1 MIILR
6 LAGGLGNQIAQL
18 GAALLLSERVKSKT
32 IIIDDSGL
40 ASYKAKHVNQLVNYF
55 DFTRININVVFKRL
69 LITKSRLPRLLPFN
83 LINYP
88 LISDKNFQTALKGTN
103 KYLWM
108 DDYFGSCLTQKNL
121 NREIEILKS
130 VFIQKNLSKQ
140 EGCVIHIRGGDYV
153 EFGGGKVASPAFYK
167 NAINKMQQD
176 YGIKKFYVVTNDKEY
191 SDSIL
196 KDVDFSFIGGSMKE
210 DFYLIGQF
218 KFRILSSSS
227 FASWA
232 SALGVNDTNDG
243 IVLIPSEWMPG
254 ITRKLRLPNEFSI

>member
-1 MIILR
+1 MILR
-6 LAGGLGNQIAQL
+6 LAGGLGNQITQL
-18 GAALLLSERVKSKT
+18 GAALLLSERVGCKT
-32 IIIDDSGL
+32 IIVDDSGL
-40 ASYKAKHVNQLVNYF
+40 SSYKEKHVNQLINYF
-55 DFTRININVVFKRL
+55 DFTTLDVNIIFKQL
-69 LITKSRLPRLLPFN
+69 LITKSRLPRLLSFN
-83 LINYP
+83 ISNYP
-88 LISDKNFQTALKGTN
+88 LVSDKNFQTALRGAN
-103 KYLWM
+103 KYLWL
-108 DDYFGSCLTQKNL
+108 DDYFGSCLTQQNL

-130 VFIQKNLSKQ
+130 VFIQTNIPKQ
-140 EGCVIHIRGGDYV
+140 EGCVIHIRGGDYI
-153 EFGGGKVASPAFYK
+153 EFGGGEVASPAFYK

-176 YGIKKFYVVTNDKEY
+176 YSIKKFYVVTNDKDY
-191 SDSIL
+191 SSSIL

-243 IVLIPSEWMPG
+243 IVLIPTEWMPG